1 MANVGY
7 FMYSI
12 MRMLMDLGS
21 KLYEAFTHEVDISFI
36 NKIMNFFGSNLEIPD
51 TISLSYI
58 IGGASAVVLV
68 VLIIY
73 SVFKL

>member
-1 MANVGY
+1 MNVGY
-7 FMYSI
+7 FMFNIIKSV
-12 MRMLMDLGS
+12 MDLGQ
-21 KLYEAFTHEVDISFI
+21 KLYEIFTYEVDISFVT
-36 NKIMNFFGSNLEIPD
+36 KTLRFFGSELDIPN

-58 IGGASAVVLV
+58 LGGASAVVLL

>member
-1 MANVGY
+1 MNVGY
-7 FMYSI
+7 FMFNIIKSI
-12 MRMLMDLGS
+12 MDLGQ
-21 KLYEAFTHEVDISFI
+21 KLYDIFTYEVDISFVT
-36 NKIMNFFGSNLEIPD
+36 KTLRFFGSELDIPN

-58 IGGASAVVLV
+58 LGGASAVVLL

>member
-1 MANVGY
+1 MNVGY
-7 FMYSI
+7 FMFNIIKSV
-12 MRMLMDLGS
+12 MDLGQ
-21 KLYEAFTHEVDISFI
+21 KLYDIFTYEVDISFVT
-36 NKIMNFFGSNLEIPD
+36 KTLRFFGSELDIPN

-58 IGGASAVVLV
+58 LGGASAVVLL

>member
-1 MANVGY
+1 MNVGY
-7 FMYSI
+7 FMFNIIKSI
-12 MRMLMDLGS
+12 MDLGQ
-21 KLYEAFTHEVDISFI
+21 KLYEIFTYEVDISFVT
-36 NKIMNFFGSNLEIPD
+36 KTLRFFGSELDIPN

-58 IGGASAVVLV
+58 LGGASAVVLL